1 MNKKYSYG
9 IFVIIALLLFNSLF
23 QITFIQLGKSSKFHA
38 DQTVSKSKLLSAIKG
53 IDCINEVEEDYNED
67 SPENSLQSIL
77 NINFDLFKSKLNNLL
92 LVSSK
97 YKSASKN
104 LFNNVP
110 IHIALGIFR
119 I

>member
-23 QITFIQLGKSSKFHA
+23 QIAFIQLGKSSTFHA
-38 DQTVSKSKLLSAIKG
+38 NQTVGKSKLLNGIKG
-53 IDCINEVEEDYNED
+53 IDCISEVEEDFNED
-67 SPENSLQSIL
+67 APENNLQSIHH
-77 NINFDLFKSKLNNLL
+77 FDLFKLKLNNLL
-92 LVSSK
+92 LVSSN
-97 YKSASKN
+97 YKSAPKN